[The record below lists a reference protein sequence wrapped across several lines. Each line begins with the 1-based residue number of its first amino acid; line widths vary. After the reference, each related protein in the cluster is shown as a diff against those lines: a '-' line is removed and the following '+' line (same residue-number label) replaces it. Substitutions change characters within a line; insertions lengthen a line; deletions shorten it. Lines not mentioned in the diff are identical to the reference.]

1 MAFRE
6 KLAWVTLCAVIVVYG
21 GYALSLVEGGNIV
34 IGSNRE
40 LLLAM
45 IAFGVVVAAGSAV
58 AALSSSKADR
68 STTDERDKLITLRA
82 ERSQGAIITTGA
94 VLAFLYSL
102 VEGDRMTAHFLFCF
116 LVLGEI
122 AKSAL
127 QIKLYRGSDI

>member
-102 VEGDRMTAHFLFCF
+102 VEGDRMTAHFLFFF